1 MKSPGWIRG
10 LLGACLVSAVALAPS
25 LAVAQVDPT
34 RVFYA
39 IAFTHGSPHN
49 GVITAQSLTAPYGVV
64 ASAARGTANGAITF
78 DPGRSILY
86 AGACCTA
93 NSPLQAY
100 DPATLTRVAARDI
113 NFTSTSSI
121 APEVDG
127 PRRVIF
133 VYDTVDRSLRAISL
147 AEGTRYGTVVA
158 TTTLSDLPAEPTP
171 TSVGDQL
178 AVDTRG
184 QRVFVTGGDGGPVVS
199 VDVSRITAEGGTFG
213 AVVNTGHRNRSTGN
227 SAGAVAV
234 DEAGRRVFFVPT
246 TGVVRMVNA
255 DAPFAMIGDITVPSM
270 ATNDCGLYFDARTG
284 NLYVGRG
291 ASAPPAVVS
300 FPSLT
305 VTPFATGPGDVP
317 ALSFAGAGV
326 GCVDR
331 DEDGF
336 FPAACAMAGARV
348 DCDDTRR
355 EVNPGATET
364 CNGTDDDCDA
374 LTDEGFCRI
383 DGTCH
388 ADGTVNPMNACQSCV
403 APATASG
410 TTAWGNRPPGTVCRA
425 SGGVC
430 DVAESCD
437 GTGAQC
443 PADAFH
449 PATMMCR
456 ESAGACD
463 VAERCDGMSAACPA
477 DGFVAA
483 DTVCRPTSSIAACD
497 PQETCSGTSATCPD
511 DRVTRAPTTEMCN
524 GEDDDC
530 DGMIDEPPC
539 MPIVDAGPEDVG
551 VIDSGPDDSGADDS
565 GTTDVTSADAANES
579 DVGAVDVSLTDATAD
594 ASVKDVATSDVTA
607 QDASIVT
614 DAPAAVDA
622 LVVADASKTTDVTSS
637 DAGGGADAG
646 QSGKSDGGCGC
657 ATPGQGTSDAR
668 WGLALWVALVVAVRR
683 RRR

>member
-1 MKSPGWIRG
+1 MKSRGWIRG

-25 LAVAQVDPT
+25 AARAQVDPT

-49 GVITAQSLTAPYGVV
+49 GVITAQNLVAPYDVV

-78 DPGRSILY
+78 DPGRSLLY

-93 NSPLQAY
+93 NAPLQAY
-100 DPATLTRVAARDI
+100 DPAALTRVTARDI
-113 NFTSTSSI
+113 NFTSSGSI

-158 TTTLSDLPAEPTP
+158 TTTLTDLPAEPTP

-184 QRVFVTGGDGGPVVS
+184 ERVFVTGGDGGPVLS
-199 VDVSRITAEGGTFG
+199 VDVSRVTAEGGTFG
-213 AVVNTGHRNRSTGN
+213 AVVNTGHRNRTTGN

-234 DEAGRRVFFVPT
+234 DETGRRVFFVPT
-246 TGVVRMVNA
+246 TGVVRMINA

-270 ATNDCGLYFDARTG
+270 AANDCGLYFDARTG

-305 VTPFATGPGDVP
+305 VTPFTTGPGDVP

-364 CNGTDDDCDA
+364 CNGTDDDCDG
-374 LTDEGFCRI
+374 LVDEGFCRI
-383 DGTCH
+383 GATCH
-388 ADGTVNPMNACQSCV
+388 ADGAVNPMNACQSCV

-410 TTAWGNRPPGTVCRA
+410 ATAWSNRPMGTECRA
-425 SGGVC
+425 SAGVC
-430 DVAESCD
+430 DVAERCD

-443 PADAFH
+443 PADGFA
-449 PATMMCR
+449 A
-456 ESAGACD
+456 AG
-463 VAERCDGMSAACPA
+463 
-477 DGFVAA
+477 
-483 DTVCRPTSSIAACD
+483 TVCRPTSTIAACD
-497 PQETCSGTSATCPD
+497 PQENCSGSTAACPED
-511 DRVTRAPTTEMCN
+511 LVTRAPATEMCN

-539 MPIVDAGPEDVG
+539 MPILDAGPEDVAVADRG
-551 VIDSGPDDSGADDS
+551 SDDG
-565 GTTDVTSADAANES
+565 GTVDVTAADAAKES
-579 DVGAVDVSLTDATAD
+579 DAGAVDASRADTSLTDATITDAGED
-594 ASVKDVATSDVTA
+594 ASVKDVAASDVPA
-607 QDASIVT
+607 QDASVTT
-614 DAPAAVDA
+614 DAA
-622 LVVADASKTTDVTSS
+622 VVADASSTTDVTDT
-637 DAGGGADAG
+637 DAGGADAG

-657 ATPGQGTSDAR
+657 AAPGQRTGDTR
-668 WGLALWVALVVAVRR
+668 GLLALCVALVAGFRR